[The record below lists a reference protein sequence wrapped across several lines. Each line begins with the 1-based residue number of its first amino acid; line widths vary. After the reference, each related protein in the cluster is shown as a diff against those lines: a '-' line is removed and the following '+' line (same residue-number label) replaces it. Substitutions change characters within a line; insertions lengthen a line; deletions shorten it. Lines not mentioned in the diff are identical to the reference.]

1 MRKDKYNNFDE
12 RRLAERRGVDY
23 RICVAVRADPV
34 AVAVIAPHGGKIE
47 PGTSEIAAAIASVSY
62 RLYCFEGL
70 RSRPHRDLHIK
81 STNFDEPSCLDL
93 ISSCRIVI
101 AVHGLLGEE
110 EAVHVGG
117 RDRPLRDAVNQNLRD
132 AGFEAKIVTTGDHA
146 AVSPN
151 NICNRGLSGA
161 GVQLELTRALRDL
174 LLRSPPKMAALAN
187 SIRSAIADCL
197 ALRP

>member
-12 RRLAERRGVDY
+12 LRLAERRGVDY

-34 AVAVIAPHGGKIE
+34 AVIAPHGGKIE
-47 PGTSEIAAAIASVSY
+47 PGTSEIAAAIAGVSY

-70 RSRPHRDLHIK
+70 RSRPHRDLHIT

-101 AVHGLLGEE
+101 AVHGLRGEE

-146 AVSPN
+146 AVCPN

-161 GVQLELTRALRDL
+161 GVQLELTKALREL

-187 SIRSAIADCL
+187 PIRSSIADRL
-197 ALRP
+197 ELRP